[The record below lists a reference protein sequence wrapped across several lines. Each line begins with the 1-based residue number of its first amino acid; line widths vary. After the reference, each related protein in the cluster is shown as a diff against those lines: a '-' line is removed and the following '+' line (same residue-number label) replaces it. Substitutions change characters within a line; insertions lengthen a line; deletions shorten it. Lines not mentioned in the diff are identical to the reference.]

1 MLLLEDRSLRNG
13 DWVTLQSESNETF
26 TLQFTHS
33 QANSTIRWKDALN
46 ANPFWFSASQS
57 EDSFL
62 ILVEESVDLIHIEST
77 NVNGEIHIVRVGI
90 DWPEEEIIQPDDTT
104 NQQLV
109 EDKESSSEDSVS
121 LPLLLIVGAIA
132 VYILIIV
139 SMRGND
145 ENVFKSEEE

>member
-1 MLLLEDRSLRNG
+1 MVFG
-13 DWVTLQSESNETF
+13 LQSEDE
-26 TLQFTHS
+26 
-33 QANSTIRWKDALN
+33 
-46 ANPFWFSASQS
+46 FS
-57 EDSFL
+57 
-62 ILVEESVDLIHIEST
+62 IIVEESVDLIHIEST
-77 NVNGEIHIVRVGI
+77 NVNGEIHIVRIGI

-104 NQQLV
+104 NSQLV

-121 LPLLLIVGAIA
+121 LPLLLIVGVIA